1 MPLPEWPNDARWFH
15 VADLETN
22 LAVTAATMGT
32 RSVST
37 QASTGYFAALDGTE
51 GKFLSSVSKISIAE
65 LSGKGHLITLS
76 KSLRL
81 VVRIHL

>member
-1 MPLPEWPNDARWFH
+1 
-15 VADLETN
+15 
-22 LAVTAATMGT
+22 MGT

-51 GKFLSSVSKISIAE
+51 GKLLPFVSKISIAE
-65 LSGKGHLITLS
+65 LSGKGQLITLN

-81 VVRIHL
+81 VVRIHLELKILPSYARSKVKCSLNVL